1 MIHVSIYI
9 VFREHV
15 ARSRGQPSHI
25 RSIAAPHSEWPSILS
40 KKLALLVFFFPMG
53 ILKFSKFQRHFPDPN
68 TSRQRLELVLV
79 RFIA

>member
-40 KKLALLVFFFPMG
+40 KKLALLVFFPHG
-53 ILKFSKFQRHFPDPN
+53 NLKIFKISE
-68 TSRQRLELVLV
+68 TLSRP
-79 RFIA
+79 